1 MFYKII
7 LNSNPMK
14 ITIYLILLLGF
25 LITSPVFAQE
35 NLTKEEVVKYT
46 AMIQEAEGTYQIQ
59 MIDTRSLPAIPISI
73 IKTIEEKRKDD
84 ETVYFFFKPDTR
96 IKILSRQEI
105 KNKKLTIDE
114 KIIHISS
121 NNL

>member
-59 MIDTRSLPAIPISI
+59 MIDTRSLPVLPISI